1 MSDLSYSPEPVSA
14 SSRKRK
20 SADSGTAKV
29 TKKPRGKK
37 SPPDPYETAKGH
49 VESVLASP
57 ASFDLPEDE
66 EEIRE
71 MITTIVRYTKSLQE
85 SVSVASLT
93 GGDAPPLK
101 TPEQIQAEVT
111 VLKGLIK
118 RGIEKL
124 MCWKPTCKE
133 GRTKFAF
140 EGVCSDPR
148 VFGTVF
154 GSNGPPNWRT
164 KKYTYPEFED
174 FVGNVR
180 GQVRYSYLVIT
191 SNLHRVYKAASS
203 RFNAGCYIKRRSSRK
218 RDIPPLANN
227 HPDLLYPPEPISASS
242 RKRKSAGSAATQA
255 AKKPRGRGK
264 KPQPDPYETAKG
276 YVDSV
281 LASPESF
288 DLPEDYDEIREMI
301 ATMARYTKSLEGS
314 IAVASRTGRD
324 APLPKTAEQI
334 QTEVSSITNLITR
347 GIKKLMTWKPNCKYG
362 RARYAFDSVCPDPRV
377 FGTIFGLNGPPPW
390 KAKKYTY
397 TEFENFVG
405 EVKGRARYS
414 YLVLTSDVNIRYN
427 PETGEFKVSGSYGDA
442 QSRPS
447 LRRTIMHAPMNID
460 GGSVEEYNS
469 E

>member
-20 SADSGTAKV
+20 SASSGTTKPVSASSRKRKSASSGTTKV

-37 SPPDPYETAKGH
+37 LPPDPYETAKGH
-49 VESVLASP
+49 VKSVLASP

-71 MITTIVRYTKSLQE
+71 MITTIVRYMKSLQG

-101 TPEQIQAEVT
+101 TPKQIQAEVT

-180 GQVRYSYLVIT
+180 GQVQYSYLVIT
-191 SNLHRVYKAASS
+191 SNV
-203 RFNAGCYIKRRSSRK
+203 
-218 RDIPPLANN
+218 
-227 HPDLLYPPEPISASS
+227 
-242 RKRKSAGSAATQA
+242 
-255 AKKPRGRGK
+255 
-264 KPQPDPYETAKG
+264 
-276 YVDSV
+276 SV
-281 LASPESF
+281 
-288 DLPEDYDEIREMI
+288 
-301 ATMARYTKSLEGS
+301 
-314 IAVASRTGRD
+314 
-324 APLPKTAEQI
+324 Q
-334 QTEVSSITNLITR
+334 
-347 GIKKLMTWKPNCKYG
+347 
-362 RARYAFDSVCPDPRV
+362 
-377 FGTIFGLNGPPPW
+377 
-390 KAKKYTY
+390 
-397 TEFENFVG
+397 
-405 EVKGRARYS
+405 
-414 YLVLTSDVNIRYN
+414 YN
-427 PETGEFKVSGSYGDA
+427 PNTGEFKVSGNYG
-442 QSRPS
+442 QPHSRK
-447 LRRTIMHAPMNID
+447 
-460 GGSVEEYNS
+460 
-469 E
+469 